1 MLSLVQGME
10 ILTASAKG
18 WASPPVMVSK
28 RGLKSAEPME
38 GLWECRWDGSM
49 ETLWEIQWEIQWE
62 IPMAA
67 VMD

>member
-10 ILTASAKG
+10 IQTASAKG

-28 RGLKSAEPME
+28 RGLKSAETME
-38 GLWECRWDGSM
+38 GLWECRWDGSAM
-49 ETLWEIQWEIQWE
+49 EPLWEFQWE